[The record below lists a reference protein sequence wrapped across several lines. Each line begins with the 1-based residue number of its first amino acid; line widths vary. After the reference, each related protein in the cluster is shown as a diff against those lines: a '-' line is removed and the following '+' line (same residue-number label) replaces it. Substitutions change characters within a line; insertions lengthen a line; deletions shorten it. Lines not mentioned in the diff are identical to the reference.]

1 MQSVINFTT
10 ALAAFISVLALY
22 LVLRRQRT
30 IRNIVG
36 PPSPSWIF
44 GHIAQLVL
52 SPRYGD
58 YEHKWLKL
66 YGAVYRLKGCF
77 GQDRLMVS
85 DPLAM
90 QYILNSSHF
99 YRSPI
104 RDTLAYSLFGRGSLI
119 TARGMF
125 CSDPGGCADANIGLT
140 GEEHRRLRA
149 ALSVG
154 FSTAAV
160 RGYQPVFQKV
170 AEMLSGQLEQSTAE
184 ATNVCPLLSTA
195 TLGAISEAMLGR
207 SLQDLGQDFVENNI
221 KIVELSASQSKAQIL
236 ADAIG
241 ANFPAWFW
249 RAVMYLPTKSF
260 KVIRKERY
268 LADRIGHQIVQ
279 EKVEAARQGLD
290 INNDFFGLLVT
301 DTLEKTKK
309 ELSEE
314 DIRSQTGIILVAGQE
329 TTANTMAFGLLELAR
344 HPDFQDKLR
353 AEIYSNPRTGIKDV
367 GYDNMPLLNAFIKE
381 TLRLYPA
388 QPLSDRIALQDTVIP
403 LGDSITTSTGQQITQ
418 IPVQKGQLVTL
429 AIGSYQ
435 RLESRWG
442 KDAHEFNPF
451 RWLGGASYQGEALG
465 PYANLSVNQF
475 ISRLSFFGGPRTCLG
490 WRFAILE
497 MQVIFCELVGKFSF
511 SEQVNEAVRPRYIN
525 NIMPAVASGERA
537 MPLCIT
543 RVL

>member
-1 MQSVINFTT
+1 MPPRVRLLLTT
-10 ALAAFISVLALY
+10 PDRPPT
-22 LVLRRQRT
+22 LRHP
-30 IRNIVG
+30 NS
-36 PPSPSWIF
+36 SPSTLIF
-44 GHIAQLVL
+44 VTKMTSSI
-52 SPRYGD
+52 SPRRSTDIDVTWELLANINDCAAMEEYLAHREVD
-58 YEHKWLKL
+58 
-66 YGAVYRLKGCF
+66 
-77 GQDRLMVS
+77 
-85 DPLAM
+85 DPL
-90 QYILNSSHF
+90 LLSK
-99 YRSPI
+99 RKCLV
-104 RDTLAYSLFGRGSLI
+104 DTTVKAS
-119 TARGMF
+119 
-125 CSDPGGCADANIGLT
+125 
-140 GEEHRRLRA
+140 EEHRRLRA

-170 AEMLSGQLEQSTAE
+170 AEILSGQLEQSTAE

-195 TLGAISEAMLGR
+195 TLGAISEAILGR

-241 ANFPAWFW
+241 AHFPAWFW

-260 KVIRKERY
+260 KVIR
-268 LADRIGHQIVQ
+268 
-279 EKVEAARQGLD
+279 RQGLD

-309 ELSEE
+309 ELSED

-353 AEIYSNPRTGIKDV
+353 AEIYSNPRTGVKDV

-403 LGDSITTSTGQQITQ
+403 LGDSITSTGQQITQ
-418 IPVQKGQLVTL
+418 ISVQKGQLVTL

-465 PYANLSVNQF
+465 PYANL
-475 ISRLSFFGGPRTCLG
+475 LSFFGGPRTCLG
-490 WRFAILE
+490 
-497 MQVIFCELVGKFSF
+497 
-511 SEQVNEAVRPRYIN
+511 
-525 NIMPAVASGERA
+525 
-537 MPLCIT
+537 
-543 RVL
+543 

>member
-1 MQSVINFTT
+1 MQSAINYTT
-10 ALAAFISVLALY
+10 ALAAFISVLTLY
-22 LVLRRQRT
+22 WVVRRQST
-30 IRNIVG
+30 IRSIVG

-44 GHIAQLVL
+44 GRLCVSYPKLVHRRR
-52 SPRYGD
+52 SRTHGTI
-58 YEHKWLKL
+58 
-66 YGAVYRLKGCF
+66 GTF
-77 GQDRLMVS
+77 TTQDRLMVS

-90 QYILNSSHF
+90 QYILNSPQF

-104 RDTLAYSLFGRGSLI
+104 RDTLAYFLFGSGSVM
-119 TARGMF
+119 TAKG
-125 CSDPGGCADANIGLT
+125 D
-140 GEEHRRLRA
+140 EHRRLRA
-149 ALSVG
+149 ALNVG
-154 FSTAAV
+154 FSAAAV

-170 AEMLSGQLEQSTAE
+170 AEMISGQMEQSMAE

-195 TLGAISEAMLGR
+195 TLSAIIYSGSGALTKLLAILGR
-207 SLQDLGQDFVENNI
+207 SLQELGQDFVENNI

-241 ANFPAWFW
+241 VHLPAWFW
-249 RAVMYLPTKSF
+249 RAAIYLPTKAF

-329 TTANTMAFGLLELAR
+329 TTACFANTMAFGLLELAR
-344 HPDFQDKLR
+344 NPDFQNKLR
-353 AEIYSNPRTGIKDV
+353 AEIHSTPRTGVEDV

-388 QPLSDRIALQDTVIP
+388 QPLSDRIAQQDTVIP
-403 LGDSITTSTGQQITQ
+403 LGDSITTSTGEQITQ

-442 KDAHEFNPF
+442 KDAHEFNPL
-451 RWLGGASYQGEALG
+451 RWLEGASYQGEGLG

-475 ISRLSFFGGPRTCLG
+475 ISRLSFLGGPRICLG

-497 MQVIFCELVGKFSF
+497 MQVIFYELVGKFSF
-511 SEQVNEAVRPRYIN
+511 SEQVDEAVRPRYMT

-537 MPLCIT
+537 MPLRIT